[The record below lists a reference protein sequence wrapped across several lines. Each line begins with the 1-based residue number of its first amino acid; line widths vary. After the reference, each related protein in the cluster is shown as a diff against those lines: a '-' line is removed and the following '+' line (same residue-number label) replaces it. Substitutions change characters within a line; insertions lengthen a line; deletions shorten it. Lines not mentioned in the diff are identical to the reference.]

1 MMPFPRRKPLEVVLF
16 LSTFSQE
23 SSLLEITMK
32 LGTILR
38 YVNIFRVS
46 ELTWIVDRSE
56 FLDIVRE
63 ITDYAQEVPYLKK
76 FISLKKNLKYVGLL
90 PPMNVPLHVVSKQA
104 VEGEIRKV
112 KDGEVG
118 LGKKVRKRGGYV
130 LVTDSR
136 TIRAVPYENVFYE
149 GPRVRF
155 VRSLDEL
162 EKGRFTVVGDRYGED
177 FDKISSLLASEYEES
192 GIRLIIGPPTGLPP
206 DVLGY
211 RVNFVVNQG
220 VRDVRTE
227 EALSVAL
234 AQLNSVL

>member
-46 ELTWIVDRSE
+46 ELTWIVDQSK
-56 FLDIVRE
+56 FLDTVRE

-90 PPMNVPLHVVSKQA
+90 PPINVPSHVVSKQA

-112 KDGEVG
+112 KNGEVG

-136 TIRAVPYENVFYE
+136 TIRTVPYENVFYD

-155 VRSLDEL
+155 GRSLDEL
-162 EKGRFTVVGDRYGED
+162 EKGRFTVVGDRYGEN
-177 FDKISSLLASEYEES
+177 FVKISSLLASKYEES

-206 DVLGY
+206 SILGY
-211 RVNFVVNQG
+211 RVNFVMNQG

-227 EALSVAL
+227 EALSIAL

>member
-90 PPMNVPLHVVSKQA
+90 PPMNVPSHVVSKQA

-112 KDGEVG
+112 KDGEAG

-149 GPRVRF
+149 GPRV
-155 VRSLDEL
+155 
-162 EKGRFTVVGDRYGED
+162 
-177 FDKISSLLASEYEES
+177 
-192 GIRLIIGPPTGLPP
+192 
-206 DVLGY
+206 
-211 RVNFVVNQG
+211 
-220 VRDVRTE
+220 
-227 EALSVAL
+227 LS
-234 AQLNSVL
+234 

>member
-1 MMPFPRRKPLEVVLF
+1 MEVVLF

-90 PPMNVPLHVVSKQA
+90 PPMSVPSHVVSKQA

-112 KDGEVG
+112 KDGEAG
-118 LGKKVRKRGGYV
+118 LGKKVRRRDGYV

-136 TIRAVPYENVFYE
+136 TIRVVPYENVFYE

-155 VRSLDEL
+155 VRSLGEL
-162 EKGRFTVVGDRYGED
+162 EKGRFTVVGDRYGEN
-177 FDKISSLLASEYEES
+177 FDKISSLLASKYEES

-211 RVNFVVNQG
+211 RVNFVMNQG

>member
-1 MMPFPRRKPLEVVLF
+1 MEVVLF

-23 SSLLEITMK
+23 NSLLEITMK

-63 ITDYAQEVPYLKK
+63 ITDYAQEVSYLKK

-90 PPMNVPLHVVSKQA
+90 PPMNVPSHVVSKQA

-118 LGKKVRKRGGYV
+118 LSKKVRKRGGYV

-136 TIRAVPYENVFYE
+136 TIRAVQYENVFYE

-162 EKGRFTVVGDRYGED
+162 EKGRFTVVGDRYGEN
-177 FDKISSLLASEYEES
+177 FDKISSLLASKYEES

-211 RVNFVVNQG
+211 RVNFVMNQG

-227 EALSVAL
+227 EALSIAL